1 MKKPKTVLEI
11 IEDETGMKGK
21 ILKSQEGSWD
31 VAVDFEQ
38 EGTGDRYG
46 FVINYVTEQ
55 IAESFDPDIDIVGK
69 LKVIW

>member
-1 MKKPKTVLEI
+1 MARTVLAI

-31 VAVDFEQ
+31 VAVEFE
-38 EGTGDRYG
+38 EAETGDRYG
-46 FVINYVTEQ
+46 FVVNYVSEQ
-55 IAESFDPDIDIVGK
+55 IADSFDPDIDIVGK